1 MILYQPFVSLF
12 CSGCV
17 GSTGGVGSTDRDAVS
32 CHILLACINKFIPD
46 LNTFFVVPPEAEDF
60 VDLFLFALESLHEV
74 HAIFYHLFLGQLS
87 VESLVFC
94 FI

>member
-1 MILYQPFVSLF
+1 VVSGTIGV
-12 CSGCV
+12 SGAF
-17 GSTGGVGSTDRDAVS
+17 AVC

-46 LNTFFVVPPEAEDF
+46 LNTLLVLPLDADDF
-60 VDLFLFALESLHEV
+60 VDLFLFPLESLHEV

>member
-1 MILYQPFVSLF
+1 VLP
-12 CSGCV
+12 
-17 GSTGGVGSTDRDAVS
+17 
-32 CHILLACINKFIPD
+32 PD
-46 LNTFFVVPPEAEDF
+46 VEDF
-60 VDLFLFALESLHEV
+60 ADLFLFPLESLHEV